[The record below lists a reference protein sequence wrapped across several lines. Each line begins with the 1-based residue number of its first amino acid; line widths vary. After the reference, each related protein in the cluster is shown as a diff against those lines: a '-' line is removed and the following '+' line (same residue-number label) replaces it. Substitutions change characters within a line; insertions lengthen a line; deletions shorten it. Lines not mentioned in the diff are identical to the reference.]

1 MFQPS
6 LCAGMA
12 GASLLALGGLYVIPA
27 QKKRL
32 RSEISRKILLMR
44 EELVELSRREFER
57 ELESAVATMEESLMP
72 FSRFVRVRV
81 PFVIL

>member
-1 MFQPS
+1 
-6 LCAGMA
+6 MA